1 MSSVTIEPPGGLSC
15 GVPTKVRMA
24 SATGQVPGLAVRYVP
39 HVRYVRYTP
48 LALGLSAF

>member
-1 MSSVTIEPPGGLSC
+1 MASATINPPGGLSC

-24 SATGQVPGLAVRYVP
+24 SATGQVPGLAVRYV
-39 HVRYVRYTP
+39 RYVRYTP